1 MSEKVVKKYYYYL
14 ITCKN
19 DFPILVN
26 EFKISFYETY
36 ENMPK
41 KYQGIILSDAYWNL
55 NKFYKHGEELIYF
68 CKEEDPVAAMINF
81 WGAYMYSVPGE
92 GKG

>member
-1 MSEKVVKKYYYYL
+1 MKKYYL
-14 ITCKN
+14 IICKN

-26 EFKISFYETY
+26 EFKICFYETY
-36 ENMPK
+36 KDIPH
-41 KYQGIILSDAYWNL
+41 KYQGLIPSGAEWNL
-55 NKFYKHGEELIYF
+55 DNFYKKGEELIYF
-68 CKEEDPVAAMINF
+68 CKEEDPVAAMIKF